1 MYTANPF
8 VSKLVPQRIAMSHP
22 IAPAAEQASLTSFL
36 PTHVLPQPQRAHT
49 LPSAFSPYYLRNQS
63 ILSNADSVAIAH
75 HEKKTWLIQ
84 VKEYAT
90 VIGVALTFIGVIVA
104 IITVVKK

>member
-1 MYTANPF
+1 
-8 VSKLVPQRIAMSHP
+8 MSHP
-22 IAPAAEQASLTSFL
+22 IAPAAEQANLGSLL

-49 LPSAFSPYYLRNQS
+49 LPSTISPYYLQNQPIS
-63 ILSNADSVAIAH
+63 STTDNAVIAH
-75 HEKKTWLIQ
+75 DEKKTWVIH

-104 IITVVKK
+104 IITVVIK

>member
-1 MYTANPF
+1 
-8 VSKLVPQRIAMSHP
+8 MSHP
-22 IAPAAEQASLTSFL
+22 IPLAAEQADLGSLL

-49 LPSAFSPYYLRNQS
+49 LPSTFSPCYFQNQPIPS
-63 ILSNADSVAIAH
+63 TTGNAVIAQD
-75 HEKKTWLIQ
+75 EKKTWVIH

-104 IITVVKK
+104 IITVVIK